1 MKKIIDGKRYDT
13 ETATLLGTDSYSN
26 SQDFRHWTEKL
37 YRKRNGE
44 YFLYGEGGPKTQ
56 YAQTIGQNEWRG
68 GEKIMP
74 LTVESAREW
83 AEKHLSAND
92 YEEAFGAVKDDD
104 SKIVWSVNI
113 SPATIERVK
122 RIAGAKSIT
131 LSEVIEQAVVAF
143 FEGGK

>member
-44 YFLYGEGGPKTQ
+44 YFLYGEGGPMTR
-56 YAQTIGQNEWRG
+56 YAQTVGQNEWCG

-74 LTVESAREW
+74 LTVASAREW
-83 AEKHLSAND
+83 AEKHLLAD
-92 YEEAFGAVKDDD
+92 EYEEAFGAVKDDD
-104 SKIVWSVNI
+104 SKVVWSVNI

-131 LSEVIEQAVVAF
+131 LSEVIEQAVAAF